1 MHSCKRTDYTSI
13 PFHGTRYVSDR
24 YRRKNKDVRRFS
36 VEIELPRD
44 ECVSCLLQ
52 VCLYTVR
59 TDILRL
65 DAQPCTSSV
74 SVSWDISIKCLG
86 QNTGANMVHTTP
98 TTLLALTG
106 LAATA
111 TAYKHTWRDH
121 MKCAVSIA
129 CLHVDLSKEAS
140 FSNISPVRLL

>member
-1 MHSCKRTDYTSI
+1 
-13 PFHGTRYVSDR
+13 
-24 YRRKNKDVRRFS
+24 
-36 VEIELPRD
+36 
-44 ECVSCLLQ
+44 
-52 VCLYTVR
+52 
-59 TDILRL
+59 
-65 DAQPCTSSV
+65 
-74 SVSWDISIKCLG
+74 
-86 QNTGANMVHTTP
+86 MVHTTP

-140 FSNISPVRLL
+140 FLTSHPSGCCSPGCGLPNLHLTLQVLLLLRAAI

>member
-65 DAQPCTSSV
+65 RCPTLHQLGLCILGHLNQVPRTKYWSQHGSHHTHHPPGPNRPSCHSYSLQAYMEGPHEVRSKHRLSS
-74 SVSWDISIKCLG
+74 
-86 QNTGANMVHTTP
+86 
-98 TTLLALTG
+98 
-106 LAATA
+106 
-111 TAYKHTWRDH
+111 R
-121 MKCAVSIA
+121 
-129 CLHVDLSKEAS
+129 
-140 FSNISPVRLL
+140 